1 MRLNFENSYFMNKN
15 SVIGIILIVVIFIGW
30 FYWITPSKE
39 ERERIQHRQDSIAQ
53 ANRAREL
60 EEKQR
65 FNAAEQE
72 MQTAVYQ
79 SDSNVETD
87 AQLQD
92 IYGAFSTVVKGEEQI
107 FTIENDVLK
116 MTLSSKGAYVKTVEL
131 KGYKTWDG
139 DSLIGFDA
147 NTSKFNIAFSSI
159 NGNGNSIPSNTRD
172 FYFTPYIN
180 GQIYEGDNTIVVED
194 NPLIFSFRA
203 NIADGNGE
211 LNPEKYI
218 EFAYTVSKDEYM
230 VDFDVKTVNMK
241 NVIKS
246 NTEFVTIDWY
256 ADILKQEK
264 AVDRYNGSNVYY
276 KFMND
281 DVESLSGNRGGEK
294 DGEEILNSNLKWRSF
309 KQRFFSYSL
318 ISKDHFNSAMLGMK
332 TDFRK
337 NNPRYLKS
345 MYASIE
351 VPFKGYEETNVI
363 PMQYY
368 FGPNSLK
375 IMDKYDIGLDKQIPL
390 GGKLVGWI
398 NRYIVVNVF
407 DWLGSYGWNYGIV
420 ILVLT
425 IIIKLCLMP
434 FAYKSYQSTAKM
446 RVLKPEIE
454 EINAKYPKEEDNMKK
469 QQAIMDLYKKA
480 GASPTSGCLPMLLQ
494 LPILWAV
501 FRFFPSSIELRQQP
515 FLWADDLSTY
525 DSVLDLSFNIPF
537 YGDHVSLFTL
547 LMTVTTILYTY
558 INNKQMAATNQ
569 QGMKGMK
576 VMMYIMPIMFLGL
589 FNSYSAGLS
598 YYYMLV
604 NIITFIQMYLFRVF
618 TDEEKLRKKIELAK
632 QKPVKKSR
640 FQKRL
645 EEMQK
650 QQQQMQR
657 RK

>member
-1 MRLNFENSYFMNKN
+1 MNKN
-15 SVIGIILIVVIFIGW
+15 SVIGIILIIGIFVGW
-30 FYWITPSKE
+30 FIWMTPSKE
-39 ERERIQHRQDSIAQ
+39 EIERQQHIQDSIANVNRQRAFEEQKRIMEEAETAAQ
-53 ANRAREL
+53 A
-60 EEKQR
+60 
-65 FNAAEQE
+65 
-72 MQTAVYQ
+72 AVYQ
-79 SDSNVETD
+79 ADDTEITDS
-87 AQLQD
+87 QLRD
-92 IYGAFSTVVKGEEQI
+92 RYGVFTSVARGEEQV
-107 FTIENDVLK
+107 FTVENDVLK
-116 MTLSSKGAYVKTVEL
+116 MTMSSKGAYVKTVEL
-131 KGYKTWDG
+131 KDYKTWD
-139 DSLIGFDA
+139 SLPLIGFDENTTQFNMSFFA
-147 NTSKFNIAFSSI
+147 ANRAINTS
-159 NGNGNSIPSNTRD
+159 D
-172 FYFTPYIN
+172 LYFTPYVN
-180 GQIYEGDNTIVVED
+180 GQAYEGDNSIVVGD
-194 NPLIFSFRA
+194 NPLTISFRA
-203 NIADGNGE
+203 NVDDNVGV
-211 LNPEKYI
+211 LNPDEYI
-218 EFAYTVSKDEYM
+218 EFEYIVPKDEYM
-230 VDFDVKTVNMK
+230 VDFVVKTVNMR
-241 NVIKS
+241 NVIAS
-246 NTEFVTIDWY
+246 NTNFITIDWY

-276 KFMND
+276 KFVND

-294 DGEEILNSNLKWRSF
+294 DGEQALNSNLKWISF

-318 ISKDHFNSAMLGMK
+318 IAKENFNSGSIGMK
-332 TDFRK
+332 ADYK
-337 NNPRYLKS
+337 KSNPRYLKT
-345 MYASIE
+345 MYASVE
-351 VPFKGYEETNVI
+351 VPFQGFEPTNVM
-363 PMQYY
+363 PMQFY

-375 IMDKYDIGLDKQIPL
+375 VMDRYDIGLDKQIPL

-446 RVLKPEIE
+446 RVLKPEID
-454 EINAKYPKEEDNMKK
+454 EINAKFPDEKDNMKK
-469 QQAIMDLYKKA
+469 QQAVMDLYKKA

-525 DSVLDLSFNIPF
+525 DSILDFGFTIPF

-576 VMMYIMPIMFLGL
+576 VMMYLMPIMFLGL
-589 FNSYSAGLS
+589 FNNYAAGLS

-618 TDEEKLRKKIELAK
+618 TDEDKLRKKIELAK
-632 QKPVKKSR
+632 QRPVKKSA

-650 QQQQMQR
+650 QQQQAQR

>member
-1 MRLNFENSYFMNKN
+1 MNKN
-15 SVIGIILIVVIFIGW
+15 SVIGIILIIGIFVGW
-30 FYWITPSKE
+30 FIWMTPSKE
-39 ERERIQHRQDSIAQ
+39 EIERQQHIQDSIANVNRQRAFEEQKRIMEEAETAAQ
-53 ANRAREL
+53 A
-60 EEKQR
+60 
-65 FNAAEQE
+65 
-72 MQTAVYQ
+72 AVYQ
-79 SDSNVETD
+79 ADDTEITDS
-87 AQLQD
+87 QLRD
-92 IYGAFSTVVKGEEQI
+92 RYGVFTSVARGEEQV
-107 FTIENDVLK
+107 FTVENDVLK
-116 MTLSSKGAYVKTVEL
+116 MTMSSKGAYVKTVEL
-131 KGYKTWDG
+131 KDYKTWD
-139 DSLIGFDA
+139 SLPLIGFDENTTQFNMSFFA
-147 NTSKFNIAFSSI
+147 ANRAINTS
-159 NGNGNSIPSNTRD
+159 D
-172 FYFTPYIN
+172 LYFTPYVN
-180 GQIYEGDNTIVVED
+180 GQAYEGDNSIVVGD
-194 NPLIFSFRA
+194 NPLTISFRA
-203 NIADGNGE
+203 NVDDNVGV
-211 LNPEKYI
+211 LNPDEYI
-218 EFAYTVSKDEYM
+218 EFEYIVPKDEYM
-230 VDFDVKTVNMK
+230 VDFVVKTVNMR
-241 NVIKS
+241 NVIAS
-246 NTEFVTIDWY
+246 NTNFITIDWY

-276 KFMND
+276 KFVND

-294 DGEEILNSNLKWRSF
+294 DGEQALNSNLKWISF

-318 ISKDHFNSAMLGMK
+318 IAKENFNSGSIGMK
-332 TDFRK
+332 ADYK
-337 NNPRYLKS
+337 KSNPRYLKT
-345 MYASIE
+345 MYASVE
-351 VPFKGYEETNVI
+351 VPFQGFEPTNVM
-363 PMQYY
+363 PMQFY

-375 IMDKYDIGLDKQIPL
+375 VMDKYDIGLDKQIPL

-446 RVLKPEIE
+446 RVLKPEID
-454 EINAKYPKEEDNMKK
+454 EINAKFPDEKDNMKK
-469 QQAIMDLYKKA
+469 QQAVMDLYKKA

-525 DSVLDLSFNIPF
+525 DSILDLGFTIPF

-576 VMMYIMPIMFLGL
+576 VMMYLMPIMFLGL
-589 FNSYSAGLS
+589 FNNYAAGLS

-618 TDEEKLRKKIELAK
+618 TDEDKLRKKIELAK
-632 QKPVKKSR
+632 QRPVKKSA

-650 QQQQMQR
+650 QQQQAQR

>member
-1 MRLNFENSYFMNKN
+1 MNKN
-15 SVIGIILIVVIFIGW
+15 SIIGIILIIGILVGW
-30 FYWITPSKE
+30 TIWVTPSKE
-39 ERERIQHRQDSIAQ
+39 EIARQREIQDSIYQ
-53 ANRAREL
+53 VNRARYI
-60 EEKQR
+60 QDSIR
-65 FNAAEQE
+65 FAEAQNAAEQQLMAQPE
-72 MQTAVYQ
+72 NSVMSDAVMRDKYGVFATTA
-79 SDSNVETD
+79 T
-87 AQLQD
+87 
-92 IYGAFSTVVKGEEQI
+92 GEEKLY
-107 FTIENDVLK
+107 TIENDVLK
-116 MTLSSKGAYVKTVEL
+116 MTLTTKGAFVKTVEL
-131 KGYKTWDG
+131 KDYKTWD
-139 DSLIGFDA
+139 SLPLIGFDE
-147 NTSKFNIAFSSI
+147 NTSKFNLSFFASNRNI
-159 NGNGNSIPSNTRD
+159 NTID
-172 FYFTPYIN
+172 LFFTPYLN
-180 GQIYEGDNTIVVED
+180 NYPYDGDENIVVGD
-194 NPLIFSFRA
+194 KPLVFSMRA
-203 NIADGNGE
+203 YSDDLTDV
-211 LNPEKYI
+211 LNPNQYI
-218 EFAYTVSKDEYM
+218 EFTYTVTKDEYM
-230 VDFDVKTVNMK
+230 IDFDVKTVNMK
-241 NVIKS
+241 NVIAS
-246 NTEFVTIDWY
+246 NTNFVTIDWY
-256 ADILKQEK
+256 IDLLKQEK

-276 KFMND
+276 KFLSD
-281 DVESLSGNRGGEK
+281 DVESLSGDRGGEK
-294 DGEEILNSNLKWRSF
+294 DGEKDLRANLKWLSF

-318 ISKDHFNSAMLGMK
+318 IAKDNFSSAIVGLK
-332 TDFRK
+332 TDVRSS
-337 NNPRYLKS
+337 NPRYLKT
-345 MYASIE
+345 MYAAID
-351 VPFKGYEETNVI
+351 VPFDAFQDNNTLA
-363 PMQYY
+363 MQYY

-375 IMDKYDIGLDKQIPL
+375 IMDKYDLGLDKQIPL

-446 RVLKPEIE
+446 RVLKPEID
-454 EINAKYPKEEDNMKK
+454 EINAKFPDEKDNMKK
-469 QQAIMDLYKKA
+469 QQAVMDLYKKA

-525 DSVLDLSFNIPF
+525 DSILDLGFNIPF

-576 VMMYIMPIMFLGL
+576 VMMYLMPIMFLGL

>member
-1 MRLNFENSYFMNKN
+1 MFEKFFFMNKN
-15 SVIGIILIVVIFIGW
+15 SIIGIILIIGILVGW
-30 FYWITPSKE
+30 SIWVTPSKE
-39 ERERIQHRQDSIAQ
+39 EIARQREIQDSIYQ
-53 ANRAREL
+53 ANRARYIADSI
-60 EEKQR
+60 R
-65 FNAAEQE
+65 FMEAQKAAEQQLSTQSE
-72 MQTAVYQ
+72 TNVASDAVMRDKYGVFTTTA
-79 SDSNVETD
+79 
-87 AQLQD
+87 
-92 IYGAFSTVVKGEEQI
+92 KGEEQLY
-107 FTIENDVLK
+107 TIENDVLK
-116 MTLSSKGAYVKTVEL
+116 MTLTTKGAYVKTVEL
-131 KGYKTWDG
+131 KDYKTWD
-139 DSLIGFDA
+139 SLPLIGFDE
-147 NTSKFNIAFSSI
+147 NTSKFNLSFFA
-159 NGNGNSIPSNTRD
+159 SNRNVNTID
-172 FYFTPYIN
+172 LFFTPYLN
-180 GQIYEGDNTIVVED
+180 NYPYDGDGKIVVGEK
-194 NPLIFSFRA
+194 PVVLSFRA
-203 NIADGNGE
+203 CSDDLTDV
-211 LNPEKYI
+211 LNPNQYI
-218 EFAYTVSKDEYM
+218 EFTYTITKDEYM

-241 NVIKS
+241 NIIAS
-246 NTEFVTIDWY
+246 NTNFITIDWY
-256 ADILKQEK
+256 VDLLKQEK

-276 KFMND
+276 KFLSD
-281 DVESLSGNRGGEK
+281 DVESLSGDRGGEK
-294 DGEEILNSNLKWRSF
+294 DGEKDLRANLKWLSF

-318 ISKDHFNSAMLGMK
+318 IAKDYFNSAIVGLK
-332 TDFRK
+332 TDVRST
-337 NNPRYLKS
+337 NPRYLKT
-345 MYASIE
+345 MYAAVD
-351 VPFKGYEETNVI
+351 VPFDAFQENNTLA
-363 PMQYY
+363 MQFY

-375 IMDKYDIGLDKQIPL
+375 IMDKYDLDLDKQIPL

-425 IIIKLCLMP
+425 IIIKLALMP

-446 RVLKPEIE
+446 RVLKPEID
-454 EINAKYPKEEDNMKK
+454 EINAKYPDEKDNMKK
-469 QQAIMDLYKKA
+469 QQAVMDLYKKA

-525 DSVLDLSFNIPF
+525 DSILDLGFNIPF

-618 TDEEKLRKKIELAK
+618 TDEDKLRKKIELAK
-632 QKPVKKSR
+632 QRPVKKSR

-650 QQQQMQR
+650 QQQQAQR
-657 RK
+657 KR

>member
-1 MRLNFENSYFMNKN
+1 MNKN
-15 SVIGIILIVVIFIGW
+15 SVIGIILIIGIFVGW
-30 FYWITPSKE
+30 FIWMTPSKE
-39 ERERIQHRQDSIAQ
+39 EIERQQHIQDSIANVNRQRAFEEQKRIMEEAEAAAQ
-53 ANRAREL
+53 A
-60 EEKQR
+60 
-65 FNAAEQE
+65 
-72 MQTAVYQ
+72 AVYQ
-79 SDSNVETD
+79 ADDTEITDS
-87 AQLQD
+87 QLRD
-92 IYGAFSTVVKGEEQI
+92 RYGVFTSVARGEEQV
-107 FTIENDVLK
+107 FTVENDVLK
-116 MTLSSKGAYVKTVEL
+116 MTMSSKGAYVKTVEL
-131 KGYKTWDG
+131 KDYKTWD
-139 DSLIGFDA
+139 SLPLIGFDENTTQFNMSFFA
-147 NTSKFNIAFSSI
+147 ANRAINTS
-159 NGNGNSIPSNTRD
+159 D
-172 FYFTPYIN
+172 LYFTPYVN
-180 GQIYEGDNTIVVED
+180 GQAYEGDNAIVVGD
-194 NPLIFSFRA
+194 NPLTISFRA
-203 NIADGNGE
+203 NVDDNVGV
-211 LNPEKYI
+211 LNPDEYI
-218 EFAYTVSKDEYM
+218 EFEYIVPKDEYM
-230 VDFDVKTVNMK
+230 VDFVVKTVNMR
-241 NVIKS
+241 NVIAS
-246 NTEFVTIDWY
+246 NTNFITIDWY

-276 KFMND
+276 KFVND

-294 DGEEILNSNLKWRSF
+294 DGEQALNSNLKWISF

-318 ISKDHFNSAMLGMK
+318 IAKENFNSGSIGMK
-332 TDFRK
+332 ADYK
-337 NNPRYLKS
+337 KSNPRYLKT
-345 MYASIE
+345 MYASVE
-351 VPFKGYEETNVI
+351 VPFQGFEPTNVM
-363 PMQYY
+363 PMQFY

-375 IMDKYDIGLDKQIPL
+375 VMDKYDIGLDKQIPL

-446 RVLKPEIE
+446 RVLKPEID
-454 EINAKYPKEEDNMKK
+454 EINAKFPDEKDNMKK
-469 QQAIMDLYKKA
+469 QQAVMDLYKKA

-525 DSVLDLSFNIPF
+525 DSILDLPFTIPF

-558 INNKQMAATNQ
+558 INNKQMAATQQ

-576 VMMYIMPIMFLGL
+576 VMMYLMPIMFLGL

-604 NIITFIQMYLFRVF
+604 NIITFIQMYLFKVF
-618 TDEEKLRKKIELAK
+618 TDEDKLRKKIELAK
-632 QKPVKKSR
+632 QRPVKKSA

-650 QQQQMQR
+650 QQQQAQR
-657 RK
+657 KR

>member
-1 MRLNFENSYFMNKN
+1 MFEKIFFMNKN
-15 SVIGIILIVVIFIGW
+15 SIIGIVLIIGILVGW
-30 FYWITPSKE
+30 SIWVTPSKE
-39 ERERIQHRQDSIAQ
+39 EIARQREIQDSIYQ
-53 ANRAREL
+53 ANRARYIADSI
-60 EEKQR
+60 R
-65 FNAAEQE
+65 FMEAQKAAEQQLSTQFE
-72 MQTAVYQ
+72 TNVASDAVMRDKYGVFTTTA
-79 SDSNVETD
+79 
-87 AQLQD
+87 
-92 IYGAFSTVVKGEEQI
+92 KGEEQLY
-107 FTIENDVLK
+107 TIENDVLK
-116 MTLSSKGAYVKTVEL
+116 MTLTTKGAYVKTVEL
-131 KGYKTWDG
+131 KDYKTWD
-139 DSLIGFDA
+139 SLPLIGFDE
-147 NTSKFNIAFSSI
+147 NTSKFNLSFFA
-159 NGNGNSIPSNTRD
+159 SNRNVNTID
-172 FYFTPYIN
+172 LFFTPYLN
-180 GQIYEGDNTIVVED
+180 NYPYDGDGKIVVGEK
-194 NPLIFSFRA
+194 PVVLSFRA
-203 NIADGNGE
+203 YSDDLTDV
-211 LNPEKYI
+211 LNPNQYI
-218 EFAYTVSKDEYM
+218 EFTYTITKDEYM

-241 NVIKS
+241 NIIAS
-246 NTEFVTIDWY
+246 NTNFITIDWY
-256 ADILKQEK
+256 VDLLKQEK

-276 KFMND
+276 KFLSD
-281 DVESLSGNRGGEK
+281 DVESLSGDRGGEK
-294 DGEEILNSNLKWRSF
+294 DGEKDLRSNLKWLSF

-318 ISKDHFNSAMLGMK
+318 IAKDYFNSAIVGLK
-332 TDFRK
+332 TDVRST
-337 NNPRYLKS
+337 NPRYLKT
-345 MYASIE
+345 MYAAVD
-351 VPFKGYEETNVI
+351 VPFDAFQENNTLA
-363 PMQYY
+363 MQFY

-375 IMDKYDIGLDKQIPL
+375 IMDKYDLDLDKQIPL

-425 IIIKLCLMP
+425 IIIKLALMP

-446 RVLKPEIE
+446 RVLKPEID
-454 EINAKYPKEEDNMKK
+454 EINAKYPDEKDNMKK
-469 QQAIMDLYKKA
+469 QQAVMDLYKKA

-525 DSVLDLSFNIPF
+525 DSILDLGFNIPF

-618 TDEEKLRKKIELAK
+618 TDEDKLRKKIELAK
-632 QKPVKKSR
+632 QRPVKKSR

-650 QQQQMQR
+650 QQQQAQR
-657 RK
+657 KR

>member
-1 MRLNFENSYFMNKN
+1 MNKN
-15 SVIGIILIVVIFIGW
+15 SIIGIILIIGILVGW
-30 FYWITPSKE
+30 TIWVTPSKE
-39 ERERIQHRQDSIAQ
+39 EIARQREIQDSIYQ
-53 ANRAREL
+53 VNRARYI
-60 EEKQR
+60 QDSIR
-65 FNAAEQE
+65 FAEAQNAAEQ
-72 MQTAVYQ
+72 QLTAQ
-79 SDSNVETD
+79 PENSFMSDAVMRD
-87 AQLQD
+87 K
-92 IYGAFSTVVKGEEQI
+92 YGVFATTATGDEKLY
-107 FTIENDVLK
+107 TIENDVLK
-116 MTLSSKGAYVKTVEL
+116 MTLTTKGAFVKTVEL
-131 KGYKTWDG
+131 KDYKTWD
-139 DSLIGFDA
+139 SLPLIGFDE
-147 NTSKFNIAFSSI
+147 NTSKFNLSFFASNRNI
-159 NGNGNSIPSNTRD
+159 NTID
-172 FYFTPYIN
+172 LFFTPYLN
-180 GQIYEGDNTIVVED
+180 NYPYDGEEKIVVGD
-194 NPLIFSFRA
+194 KPLVFSMRA
-203 NIADGNGE
+203 YSDDLTDV
-211 LNPEKYI
+211 LNPNQYI
-218 EFAYTVSKDEYM
+218 EFTYTVTKDEYM
-230 VDFDVKTVNMK
+230 IDFDVKTVNMK
-241 NVIKS
+241 NVIAS
-246 NTEFVTIDWY
+246 NTNFVTIDWY
-256 ADILKQEK
+256 IDLLKQEK

-276 KFMND
+276 KFLSD
-281 DVESLSGNRGGEK
+281 DVESLSGDRGGEK
-294 DGEEILNSNLKWRSF
+294 DGEKDLRANLKWLSF

-318 ISKDHFNSAMLGMK
+318 IAKDNFSSAIVGLK
-332 TDFRK
+332 TDVRSS
-337 NNPRYLKS
+337 NPRYLKT
-345 MYASIE
+345 MYAAID
-351 VPFKGYEETNVI
+351 VPFDAFQDNNTLA
-363 PMQYY
+363 MQYY

-375 IMDKYDIGLDKQIPL
+375 IMDKYDLGLDKQIPL

-446 RVLKPEIE
+446 RVLKPEID
-454 EINAKYPKEEDNMKK
+454 EINAKFPDERDNMKK
-469 QQAIMDLYKKA
+469 QQAVMDLYKKA

-525 DSVLDLSFNIPF
+525 DSILDLGFNIPF

-576 VMMYIMPIMFLGL
+576 VMMYLMPIMFLGL

>member
-1 MRLNFENSYFMNKN
+1 MFEKIFFMNKN
-15 SVIGIILIVVIFIGW
+15 SIIGIVLIIGILVGW
-30 FYWITPSKE
+30 SIWVTPSKE
-39 ERERIQHRQDSIAQ
+39 EIARQREIQDSIYQ
-53 ANRAREL
+53 ANRARYIADSI
-60 EEKQR
+60 R
-65 FNAAEQE
+65 FMEAQKAAEQQLSTQSE
-72 MQTAVYQ
+72 TNVASDAVMRDKYGVFTTTA
-79 SDSNVETD
+79 
-87 AQLQD
+87 
-92 IYGAFSTVVKGEEQI
+92 KGEEQLY
-107 FTIENDVLK
+107 TIENDVLK
-116 MTLSSKGAYVKTVEL
+116 MTLTTKGAYVKTVEL
-131 KGYKTWDG
+131 KDYKTWD
-139 DSLIGFDA
+139 SLPLIGFDE
-147 NTSKFNIAFSSI
+147 NTSKFNLSFFA
-159 NGNGNSIPSNTRD
+159 SNRNVNTID
-172 FYFTPYIN
+172 LFFTPYLN
-180 GQIYEGDNTIVVED
+180 NYPYDGDGKIVVGEK
-194 NPLIFSFRA
+194 PVVLSFRA
-203 NIADGNGE
+203 CSDDLTDV
-211 LNPEKYI
+211 LNPNQYI
-218 EFAYTVSKDEYM
+218 EFTYTITKDEYM

-241 NVIKS
+241 NIIAS
-246 NTEFVTIDWY
+246 NTNFITIDWY
-256 ADILKQEK
+256 VDLLKQEK

-276 KFMND
+276 KFLSD
-281 DVESLSGNRGGEK
+281 DVESLSGDRGGEK
-294 DGEEILNSNLKWRSF
+294 DGEKDLRANLKWLSF

-318 ISKDHFNSAMLGMK
+318 IAKDYFNSAIVGLK
-332 TDFRK
+332 TDVRST
-337 NNPRYLKS
+337 NPRYLKT
-345 MYASIE
+345 MYAAVD
-351 VPFKGYEETNVI
+351 VPFDAFQENNTLA
-363 PMQYY
+363 MQFY

-375 IMDKYDIGLDKQIPL
+375 IMDKYDLDLDKQIPL

-425 IIIKLCLMP
+425 IIIKLALMP

-446 RVLKPEIE
+446 RVLKPEID
-454 EINAKYPKEEDNMKK
+454 EINAKYPDEKDNMKK
-469 QQAIMDLYKKA
+469 QQAVMDLYKKA

-525 DSVLDLSFNIPF
+525 DSILDLGFNIPF

-618 TDEEKLRKKIELAK
+618 TDEDKLRKKIELAK
-632 QKPVKKSR
+632 QRPVKKSR

-650 QQQQMQR
+650 QQQQAQR
-657 RK
+657 KR

>member
-1 MRLNFENSYFMNKN
+1 MNKN
-15 SVIGIILIVVIFIGW
+15 SIIGIILIVGILVGW
-30 FYWITPSKE
+30 SIWMTPSKE
-39 ERERIQHRQDSIAQ
+39 QIEKQRAYQDSIYRV
-53 ANRAREL
+53 NRARFIEDSIRFVEAQKASEQQL
-60 EEKQR
+60 VAQTDNNEVSDAVMRDKYGVFTTTATGEEK
-65 FNAAEQE
+65 F
-72 MQTAVYQ
+72 
-79 SDSNVETD
+79 
-87 AQLQD
+87 
-92 IYGAFSTVVKGEEQI
+92 FTV
-107 FTIENDVLK
+107 ENDVMT
-116 MTLSSKGAYVKTVEL
+116 MTLTSKGAYVKTVEL
-131 KGYKTWDG
+131 KDYKTWD
-139 DSLIGFDA
+139 SLPLISFDE
-147 NTSKFNIAFSSI
+147 NTTKFNLSFFA
-159 NGNGNSIPSNTRD
+159 SNRN
-172 FYFTPYIN
+172 I
-180 GQIYEGDNTIVVED
+180 NTIDLYFEPYLNNYRYDGDGNIVVKD
-194 NPLIFSFRA
+194 GPVVLSFRA
-203 NIADGNGE
+203 FADDLTNE
-211 LNPEKYI
+211 LNENQYVEFKYTI
-218 EFAYTVSKDEYM
+218 TKDEYM

-241 NVIKS
+241 NVIAS
-246 NTEFVTIDWY
+246 NSNFVTLDWY
-256 ADILKQEK
+256 VDLLKQEK

-276 KFMND
+276 KFLND

-294 DGEEILNSNLKWRSF
+294 DGEQDLRSNLKWLSF

-318 ISKDHFNSAMLGMK
+318 IAKDYFNSAVVGMK
-332 TDFRK
+332 TDIRQ
-337 NNPRYLKS
+337 NNPRYLKT
-345 MYASIE
+345 MYATVD
-351 VPFKGYEETNVI
+351 VPFDAFQENNTL
-363 PMQYY
+363 PMQFY

-375 IMDKYDIGLDKQIPL
+375 IMDKYDLDLDKQIPL

-425 IIIKLCLMP
+425 VIIKLCLMP

-446 RVLKPEIE
+446 RVLKPEID
-454 EINAKYPKEEDNMKK
+454 EINARYPDEKDNMKK
-469 QQAIMDLYKKA
+469 QQAVMDLYKKA

-525 DSVLDLSFNIPF
+525 DSILDLGFNIPF

-558 INNKQMAATNQ
+558 INNKQMAATQQ

-576 VMMYIMPIMFLGL
+576 VMMYLMPIMFLGL

-604 NIITFIQMYLFRVF
+604 NIITFLQMYLFRVF
-618 TDEEKLRKKIELAK
+618 TDEDKLRKKIELAK
-632 QKPVKKSR
+632 QRPVKKSR

-657 RK
+657 KR

>member
-1 MRLNFENSYFMNKN
+1 LFEKIFFMNKN
-15 SVIGIILIVVIFIGW
+15 SIIGIVLIIGILVGW
-30 FYWITPSKE
+30 SIWVTPSKE
-39 ERERIQHRQDSIAQ
+39 EIARQREIQDSIYQ
-53 ANRAREL
+53 ANRARYIADSI
-60 EEKQR
+60 R
-65 FNAAEQE
+65 FMEAQKAAEQQLSTQSE
-72 MQTAVYQ
+72 TNVASDAVMRDKYGVFTTTA
-79 SDSNVETD
+79 
-87 AQLQD
+87 
-92 IYGAFSTVVKGEEQI
+92 KGEEQLY
-107 FTIENDVLK
+107 TIENDVLK
-116 MTLSSKGAYVKTVEL
+116 MTLTTKGAYVKTVEL
-131 KGYKTWDG
+131 KDYKTWD
-139 DSLIGFDA
+139 SLPLIGFDE
-147 NTSKFNIAFSSI
+147 NTSKFNLSFFA
-159 NGNGNSIPSNTRD
+159 SNRNVNTID
-172 FYFTPYIN
+172 LFFTPYLN
-180 GQIYEGDNTIVVED
+180 NYPYDGDGKIVVGEK
-194 NPLIFSFRA
+194 PVVLSFRA
-203 NIADGNGE
+203 YSDDLTDV
-211 LNPEKYI
+211 LNPNQYI
-218 EFAYTVSKDEYM
+218 EFTYTITKDEYM

-241 NVIKS
+241 NIIAS
-246 NTEFVTIDWY
+246 NTNFITIDWY
-256 ADILKQEK
+256 VDLLKQEK

-276 KFMND
+276 KFLSD
-281 DVESLSGNRGGEK
+281 DVESLSGDRGGEK
-294 DGEEILNSNLKWRSF
+294 DGEKDLRSNLKWLSF

-318 ISKDHFNSAMLGMK
+318 IAKDYFNSAIVGLK
-332 TDFRK
+332 TDVRST
-337 NNPRYLKS
+337 NPRYLKT
-345 MYASIE
+345 MYAAVD
-351 VPFKGYEETNVI
+351 VPFDAFQENNTLA
-363 PMQYY
+363 MQFY

-375 IMDKYDIGLDKQIPL
+375 IMDKYDLDLDKQIPL

-425 IIIKLCLMP
+425 IIIKLALMP

-446 RVLKPEIE
+446 RVLKPEID
-454 EINAKYPKEEDNMKK
+454 EINAKYPDEKDNMKK
-469 QQAIMDLYKKA
+469 QQAVMDLYKKA

-525 DSVLDLSFNIPF
+525 DSILDLGFNIPF

-618 TDEEKLRKKIELAK
+618 TDEDKLRKKIELAK
-632 QKPVKKSR
+632 QRPVKKSR

-650 QQQQMQR
+650 QQQQAQR
-657 RK
+657 KR